1 MKIKKGD
8 SIIILAG
15 KDKGKKG
22 RVEKV
27 FLAESKVL
35 VPGLNMYKRHMK
47 KKDEKSNAGIVDF
60 ARPMLAS
67 KVSLVCP
74 SCSKP
79 TRVGYRI
86 VKGEKERMCKKCEQ
100 KI

>member
-1 MKIKKGD
+1 M
-8 SIIILAG
+8 AG

-27 FLAESKVL
+27 FISESKVL

-47 KKDEKSNAGIVDF
+47 KKDEKSKTGIVDF
-60 ARPMLAS
+60 ARPMFAS
-67 KVSLVCP
+67 KVSVVCP
-74 SCSKP
+74 SCGKP